1 MLGVASARRIENRE
15 DLHGKGTI
23 RHRVNVNLRLTAG
36 RFKRVAAGS
45 MSLHVGFQGGVQ
57 PFTEENQR
65 DVIRI
70 LAEPADRMPPIHRK
84 CRARGQCAWKA
95 VRAPC
100 ARALHDGTADDDA
113 VRVGARLAPPSHPQ
127 YRSADGPSTAR
138 EGLASRQLDALK
150 HI

>member
-1 MLGVASARRIENRE
+1 MLSVASARRIENRE
-15 DLHGKGTI
+15 DLHGKGTTI
-23 RHRVNVNLRLTAG
+23 ARVNVMMKQAAG
-36 RFKRVAAGS
+36 RFKTVAAGS
-45 MSLHVGFQGGVQ
+45 MRLQVGFQGGVD
-57 PFTEENQR
+57 PFTEKFRR
-65 DVIRI
+65 DVLRI
-70 LAEPADRMPPIHRK
+70 LAA
-84 CRARGQCAWKA
+84 ARQSGTSDPQETHGTQQCTRKA